1 MTGKER
7 LVRSATFP
15 VGVAPTAKDS
25 PDCHTHGKRIPAC
38 AVAGGHAV
46 LRTLRCMEAMVSG
59 VLLVGAFA
67 AVAAGAVAAGVL
79 LYRISRS
86 SRAVEPPDG

>member
-1 MTGKER
+1 
-7 LVRSATFP
+7 
-15 VGVAPTAKDS
+15 
-25 PDCHTHGKRIPAC
+25 
-38 AVAGGHAV
+38 
-46 LRTLRCMEAMVSG
+46 MEAMVSG

-67 AVAAGAVAAGVL
+67 VVAAGAVAAGFL